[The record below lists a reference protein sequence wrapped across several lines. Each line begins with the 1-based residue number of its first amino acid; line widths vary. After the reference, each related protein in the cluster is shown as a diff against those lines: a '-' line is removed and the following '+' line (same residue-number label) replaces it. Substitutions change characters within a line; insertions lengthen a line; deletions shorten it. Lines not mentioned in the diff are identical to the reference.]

1 MSASAEQVLQ
11 DISLAASTA
20 APIAG
25 AASPAAGLVL
35 ALIPVFSS
43 ILQQVIADQV
53 NGNATTA
60 QLAAQWGTVTSGMLA
75 THTAVQ
81 ALVAAEEKAHAASV
95 ATAPAA

>member
-25 AASPAAGLVL
+25 ATSPAAGLVL
-35 ALIPVFSS
+35 ALIPVFDT

-53 NGNATTA
+53 SGNATTA
-60 QLAAQWGTVTSGMLA
+60 QLASQWSTVTAGVVA
-75 THTAVQ
+75 THNAVQ
-81 ALVAAEEKAHAASV
+81 ALVAAEEKAHAATSTP
-95 ATAPAA
+95 TA

>member
-25 AASPAAGLVL
+25 ATSPAAGLVL
-35 ALIPVFSS
+35 ALIPVFDT

-53 NGNATTA
+53 SGNASST
-60 QLAAQWGTVTSGMLA
+60 QLAAQWGTVTAGVVA
-75 THTAVQ
+75 THNAVQ
-81 ALVAAEEKAHAASV
+81 ALVAAETKAHAA
-95 ATAPAA
+95 ATPAA

>member
-25 AASPAAGLVL
+25 ATSPAAGLVL
-35 ALIPVFSS
+35 ALIPVFDT

-53 NGNATTA
+53 SGNATTA
-60 QLAAQWGTVTSGMLA
+60 QLVSQWSTVTAGVVA

-81 ALVAAEEKAHAASV
+81 ALVAAEEKAQ
-95 ATAPAA
+95 ATSATPPA